1 MNITITPGSVFRLF
15 LLIIGVLTYLN
26 VLVLIFW
33 FEYDDPFPTFTKYF
47 DVGQERNI
55 PTMYSVIALTVAAT
69 LLATNARHSWEKCD
83 GQHRYWAG
91 LGLIFLFLAFDEG
104 TKIHEKTSIVIEQ
117 WITPQGYLYWLWVIP
132 YGFAVLV
139 LAAVYLRFL
148 VRLSRTTR
156 YYFILAALLFLGGA
170 IGVDMLQGRE
180 AYLNIGGEKTI
191 LYCVLYSLEEFL
203 EMIGVA
209 VFIYALLKN
218 LADESPVIRITLLQ

>member
-1 MNITITPGSVFRLF
+1 MNITFTPGSVLKLL

-26 VLVLIFW
+26 VLALLFW
-33 FEYDDPFPTFTKYF
+33 FLYDDPFHTFYKYF
-47 DVGQERNI
+47 NVGRERNI
-55 PTMYSVIALTVAAT
+55 PTLYSVIALTVAAT

-91 LGLIFLFLAFDEG
+91 LALIFLFLAFDEG
-104 TKIHEKTSIVIEQ
+104 TKIHEMMSGVMGRWVTRK
-117 WITPQGYLYWLWVIP
+117 GYLYWPWVIP

-139 LAAVYLRFL
+139 LAAVYLRFMIQ
-148 VRLSRTTR
+148 LSRTTR
-156 YYFILAALLFLGGA
+156 YYFILAALLFLGGV
-170 IGVDMLQGRE
+170 IDVEMLSAWE
-180 AYLNIGGEKTI
+180 KDLNDYTI

>member
-1 MNITITPGSVFRLF
+1 MNITFTPGSVFKLL

-26 VLVLIFW
+26 VLALLFW
-33 FEYDDPFPTFTKYF
+33 FLYDDPFPTFYKYF
-47 DVGQERNI
+47 NVARERNI
-55 PTMYSVIALTVAAT
+55 PTLYSVIALTVAAT

-83 GQHRYWAG
+83 GQYRYWAG
-91 LGLIFLFLAFDEG
+91 LALIFLFLAFDEG
-104 TKIHEKTSIVIEQ
+104 TKIHEQLGGVMKRWV
-117 WITPQGYLYWLWVIP
+117 TPKGYLYWLWVIP
-132 YGFAVLV
+132 YGSAVLV
-139 LAAVYLRFL
+139 LAAVYLRFMI
-148 VRLSRTTR
+148 RLSRTTR

-170 IGVDMLQGRE
+170 IGVDMLQAQERD
-180 AYLNIGGEKTI
+180 LVIGSDYTI

>member
-1 MNITITPGSVFRLF
+1 MNITFTPGSVFRLF

-33 FEYDDPFPTFTKYF
+33 FEYDAFNTLSKYF
-47 DVGQERNI
+47 DVGRERNI
-55 PTMYSVIALTVAAT
+55 PTLYSVMALAVAAT

-91 LGLIFLFLAFDEG
+91 LALIFLFLAFDEG
-104 TKIHEKTSIVIEQ
+104 TQIHEQMSGVMER
-117 WITPQGYLYWLWVIP
+117 WVTPQGYLLWLWVIP

-148 VRLSRTTR
+148 VQLSRTTR

-170 IGVDMLQGRE
+170 IGVEMLSAWE
-180 AYLNIGGEKTI
+180 KDLNDYTI
-191 LYCVLYSLEEFL
+191 LFCVLYSLEEFL

>member
-1 MNITITPGSVFRLF
+1 MNITFTPGSVFKLL

-26 VLVLIFW
+26 VLALLFW
-33 FEYDDPFPTFTKYF
+33 FLYDDPFHTFYKYF
-47 DVGQERNI
+47 NVGRERNI
-55 PTMYSVIALTVAAT
+55 PTLYSVIALTVAAT

-104 TKIHEKTSIVIEQ
+104 TKIHEKTSNVIEQ

-132 YGFAVLV
+132 YGSAVLV
-139 LAAVYLRFL
+139 LAAVYLRFMI
-148 VRLSRTTR
+148 RLSRTTR

-170 IGVDMLQGRE
+170 IGVDMLQARE
-180 AYLNIGGEKTI
+180 AYLNIDSDYTI

-218 LADESPVIRITLLQ
+218 LADESPVIRITLQQ

>member
-1 MNITITPGSVFRLF
+1 MNITFTPGSVFRLF

-47 DVGQERNI
+47 DVGEERNI
-55 PTMYSVIALTVAAT
+55 PTLYSVIALTVAAT

-91 LGLIFLFLAFDEG
+91 LALIFLFLAFDEG
-104 TKIHEKTSIVIEQ
+104 TKIHEKTSNVIEQ

-139 LAAVYLRFL
+139 LAAVYLRFMI
-148 VRLSRTTR
+148 RLSRTTR

-180 AYLNIGGEKTI
+180 AYLNIGNDDTI

>member
-1 MNITITPGSVFRLF
+1 MNITFTPGSVFRLF

-26 VLVLIFW
+26 ALGLIFS
-33 FEYDDPFPTFTKYF
+33 FLYDGHFHTFIKYF
-47 DVGQERNI
+47 DVGKERNI
-55 PTMYSVIALTVAAT
+55 PTLYSVIGLTVAAT
-69 LLATNARHSWEKCD
+69 LLATNARHSWEKRD

-91 LGLIFLFLAFDEG
+91 LALIFLFLAFDEG
-104 TKIHEKTSIVIEQ
+104 TRIHEMMSGVMER
-117 WITPQGYLYWLWVIP
+117 WVTPKGYLYWPWVIP

-170 IGVDMLQGRE
+170 IGVEMLSAWE
-180 AYLNIGGEKTI
+180 KDLNDYTI
-191 LYCVLYSLEEFL
+191 LYSVLYSLEEFL

-218 LADESPVIRITLLQ
+218 LADKSPVIRITLLQ

>member
-1 MNITITPGSVFRLF
+1 MNITFTPGSVFRLL

-55 PTMYSVIALTVAAT
+55 PTLYSVLALAVAAT

-104 TKIHEKTSIVIEQ
+104 TKIHEKTSNVIEQ

-170 IGVDMLQGRE
+170 IGVDMLQARE
-180 AYLNIGGEKTI
+180 ADLMIGNDYTI

-218 LADESPVIRITLLQ
+218 LADESPVIRITLQQ

>member
-1 MNITITPGSVFRLF
+1 MNITFTPGSVFKLL

-26 VLVLIFW
+26 VLALLFW
-33 FEYDDPFPTFTKYF
+33 FLYDDPFPTFYKYF
-47 DVGQERNI
+47 NVGRERNI
-55 PTMYSVIALTVAAT
+55 PTLYSVIALTVAAT

-91 LGLIFLFLAFDEG
+91 LALIFLFLAFDEG
-104 TKIHEKTSIVIEQ
+104 TKIHEQLSGVMKRWV
-117 WITPQGYLYWLWVIP
+117 TPKGYLYWLWVIP
-132 YGFAVLV
+132 YGSAVLV
-139 LAAVYLRFL
+139 LAAVYLRFMI
-148 VRLSRTTR
+148 RLSRTTR

-180 AYLNIGGEKTI
+180 AYLNIGSDKTI
-191 LYCVLYSLEEFL
+191 LYCVLYSVEEFL

-218 LADESPVIRITLLQ
+218 LADESSVIRIKLLQ

>member
-1 MNITITPGSVFRLF
+1 MFKLL

-26 VLVLIFW
+26 VLALLFW
-33 FEYDDPFPTFTKYF
+33 FLYDDPFPTFYKYF
-47 DVGQERNI
+47 NVGRERNI
-55 PTMYSVIALTVAAT
+55 PTLYSVIALTVAAT

-91 LGLIFLFLAFDEG
+91 LALIFLFLAFDEG
-104 TKIHEKTSIVIEQ
+104 TKIHEQLSGVMER
-117 WITPQGYLYWLWVIP
+117 WVTPKGYLYWLWVIP

-156 YYFILAALLFLGGA
+156 YYFILSALLFLGGA

-180 AYLNIGGEKTI
+180 AYLNIGSDKTI

-218 LADESPVIRITLLQ
+218 LADESSVIRITLLQ

>member
-1 MNITITPGSVFRLF
+1 M
-15 LLIIGVLTYLN
+15 
-26 VLVLIFW
+26 
-33 FEYDDPFPTFTKYF
+33 
-47 DVGQERNI
+47 
-55 PTMYSVIALTVAAT
+55 
-69 LLATNARHSWEKCD
+69 
-83 GQHRYWAG
+83 
-91 LGLIFLFLAFDEG
+91 
-104 TKIHEKTSIVIEQ
+104 
-117 WITPQGYLYWLWVIP
+117 TPQGYLLWLWVIP

-180 AYLNIGGEKTI
+180 AYLNIGSDKTI
-191 LYCVLYSLEEFL
+191 LYCVLYSVEEFL

>member
-26 VLVLIFW
+26 ALGLIFW
-33 FEYDDPFPTFTKYF
+33 FLYDDPFPTFIKYF
-47 DVGQERNI
+47 DVGEERNI
-55 PTMYSVIALTVAAT
+55 PTLYSVIALTVAAT

-83 GQHRYWAG
+83 GQYRYWAG
-91 LGLIFLFLAFDEG
+91 LALIFLFLAFDEG
-104 TKIHEKTSIVIEQ
+104 TKIHEQLSGVMKRWV
-117 WITPQGYLYWLWVIP
+117 TPKGYLYWLWVIP
-132 YGFAVLV
+132 YGSAVLI
-139 LAAVYLRFL
+139 LAAVYLRFMI
-148 VRLSRTTR
+148 RLSRTTR

-170 IGVDMLQGRE
+170 IGVEMLSAWE
-180 AYLNIGGEKTI
+180 KDLNDYTI
-191 LYCVLYSLEEFL
+191 LFCVLYSLEEFL

>member
-1 MNITITPGSVFRLF
+1 MNITFTPGSVFRLL

-26 VLVLIFW
+26 VLALLFW
-33 FEYDDPFPTFTKYF
+33 WLYDDPFPKFYKYF
-47 DVGQERNI
+47 NVGRERNI
-55 PTMYSVIALTVAAT
+55 PTLYSVMALTVAAT

-91 LGLIFLFLAFDEG
+91 LALIFLFLAFDEG
-104 TKIHEKTSIVIEQ
+104 TKIHEHMSGVMER
-117 WITPQGYLYWLWVIP
+117 WVTPKGYLLWLWVIP

-148 VRLSRTTR
+148 VQLSRTTR

-170 IGVDMLQGRE
+170 IGVEMLSAWE
-180 AYLNIGGEKTI
+180 KDLNDYTI
-191 LYCVLYSLEEFL
+191 LFCVLYSLEEFL

>member
-1 MNITITPGSVFRLF
+1 MNITFTPGSVFRLF

-33 FEYDDPFPTFTKYF
+33 FEYDDPFHTFSKYF
-47 DVGQERNI
+47 DVGRERNI
-55 PTMYSVIALTVAAT
+55 PTLYSVMALTVAAT

-91 LGLIFLFLAFDEG
+91 LALIFLFLAFDEG
-104 TKIHEKTSIVIEQ
+104 TKIHEQMSDVMER
-117 WITPQGYLYWLWVIP
+117 WVTPKGYLLWLWVIP

-139 LAAVYLRFL
+139 LAGVYLRFL
-148 VRLSRTTR
+148 IRLSRTTR
-156 YYFILAALLFLGGA
+156 YYFILAALLFIGGA
-170 IGVDMLQGRE
+170 IGVEMLSAWE
-180 AYLNIGGEKTI
+180 MDLNEHTI

>member
-1 MNITITPGSVFRLF
+1 MNITFTPGSVFKLL

-26 VLVLIFW
+26 VLALLFW
-33 FEYDDPFPTFTKYF
+33 FLYDDPFPTYYKYYN
-47 DVGQERNI
+47 VPRERNI
-55 PTMYSVIALTVAAT
+55 PTLYSVIALTVAAT

-91 LGLIFLFLAFDEG
+91 LALIFLFLAFDEG
-104 TKIHEKTSIVIEQ
+104 TKIHEQMSDVMER
-117 WITPQGYLYWLWVIP
+117 WVTPKGYLRWLWVIP

-148 VRLSRTTR
+148 VRLLRTTR
-156 YYFILAALLFLGGA
+156 YYFILSALLFLGGA
-170 IGVDMLQGRE
+170 IGVDMLQAQE
-180 AYLNIGGEKTI
+180 ADLMIGSNQTI

>member
-1 MNITITPGSVFRLF
+1 MNITFTPGSVFRLF

-33 FEYDDPFPTFTKYF
+33 FEYDDPFHTFSKYF
-47 DVGQERNI
+47 DVGRERNI
-55 PTMYSVIALTVAAT
+55 PTLYSVMALTVAAT

-91 LGLIFLFLAFDEG
+91 LALIFLFLAFDEG
-104 TKIHEKTSIVIEQ
+104 TKIHEQMSDVMER
-117 WITPQGYLYWLWVIP
+117 WVTPKGYLLWLWVIP

-139 LAAVYLRFL
+139 LAGVYLRFL

-156 YYFILAALLFLGGA
+156 YYFILAALLFIGGA
-170 IGVDMLQGRE
+170 IGVEMLSAWE
-180 AYLNIGGEKTI
+180 MDLNEHTI

>member
-1 MNITITPGSVFRLF
+1 MNITFTPGSVFRLF

-33 FEYDDPFPTFTKYF
+33 FEYDDPFHTFSKYF
-47 DVGQERNI
+47 DVGRERNI
-55 PTMYSVIALTVAAT
+55 PTLYSVMALTVAAT

-91 LGLIFLFLAFDEG
+91 LALIFLFLAFDEG
-104 TKIHEKTSIVIEQ
+104 TKIHEQMSGVMER
-117 WITPQGYLYWLWVIP
+117 WVTPKGYLLWLWVIP

-156 YYFILAALLFLGGA
+156 YYFILAALLFIGGA
-170 IGVDMLQGRE
+170 IGVEMLSAWE
-180 AYLNIGGEKTI
+180 MDLNEHTI

>member
-1 MNITITPGSVFRLF
+1 MNITFTPGSVFRLL

-26 VLVLIFW
+26 ALGLIFW
-33 FEYDDPFPTFTKYF
+33 FEYDDPFPTFAKYF
-47 DVGQERNI
+47 DVGEERNI

-91 LGLIFLFLAFDEG
+91 LALIFLFLAFDEG
-104 TKIHEKTSIVIEQ
+104 TKIHEKTSNIMEQ

-139 LAAVYLRFL
+139 LTAVYLRFL

-156 YYFILAALLFLGGA
+156 YHFFLAALLFLGGA

-180 AYLNIGGEKTI
+180 AYLNIGSDHTI

-209 VFIYALLKN
+209 VFVYALLRN
-218 LADESPVIRITLLQ
+218 LAGESPVIRITLLQ

>member
-1 MNITITPGSVFRLF
+1 MSGVMERWVTP
-15 LLIIGVLTYLN
+15 
-26 VLVLIFW
+26 
-33 FEYDDPFPTFTKYF
+33 K
-47 DVGQERNI
+47 
-55 PTMYSVIALTVAAT
+55 
-69 LLATNARHSWEKCD
+69 
-83 GQHRYWAG
+83 
-91 LGLIFLFLAFDEG
+91 
-104 TKIHEKTSIVIEQ
+104 
-117 WITPQGYLYWLWVIP
+117 GYLLWLWVIP

-170 IGVDMLQGRE
+170 IGVEMLSAWE
-180 AYLNIGGEKTI
+180 KDLNDYTI
-191 LYCVLYSLEEFL
+191 LYYVLYSLEEFL

>member
-1 MNITITPGSVFRLF
+1 MNITFTPGSVFRLF

-26 VLVLIFW
+26 VLGLIFW
-33 FEYDDPFPTFTKYF
+33 FEYDGHFYTFFEYF
-47 DVGQERNI
+47 DVGEEQNV
-55 PTMYSVIALTVAAT
+55 PTLYSAIALTLAAT
-69 LLATNARHSWEKCD
+69 LLATNARHSWEKSD

-91 LGLIFLFLAFDEG
+91 LALIFLFLAFDEG
-104 TKIHEKTSIVIEQ
+104 IKIHEQMSNVMER
-117 WITPQGYLYWLWVIP
+117 WITPTEYLYWLWVIP

-148 VRLSRTTR
+148 VRLSRTIQ
-156 YYFILAALLFLGGA
+156 YHFILAALLFLGGA
-170 IGVDMLQGRE
+170 IGMDMLQGRE
-180 AYLNIGGEKTI
+180 ADLMIGSDATI

-218 LADESPVIRITLLQ
+218 LAGESPVIRITLLQ

>member
-1 MNITITPGSVFRLF
+1 MNITFTPGSVFKLL

-26 VLVLIFW
+26 VLALLFW
-33 FEYDDPFPTFTKYF
+33 WLYDNPFPKFYKYF
-47 DVGQERNI
+47 NVAHERNI
-55 PTMYSVIALTVAAT
+55 PTLYSAIALTVAAT

-83 GQHRYWAG
+83 GQYRYWAG
-91 LGLIFLFLAFDEG
+91 LALIFLFLAFDEG
-104 TKIHEKTSIVIEQ
+104 TKIHEQLSGVMER
-117 WITPQGYLYWLWVIP
+117 WVTPKGYLYWLWVIP

-170 IGVDMLQGRE
+170 IGVEMLSAWE
-180 AYLNIGGEKTI
+180 KDLNDHTI
-191 LYCVLYSLEEFL
+191 LYAVLYSLEEFL

-218 LADESPVIRITLLQ
+218 LADESSVIRITLLQ

>member
-1 MNITITPGSVFRLF
+1 MNITFTPGSVFKLL

-26 VLVLIFW
+26 VLALLFW
-33 FEYDDPFPTFTKYF
+33 WLYDDPFPTFYKYF
-47 DVGQERNI
+47 NVARERNI
-55 PTMYSVIALTVAAT
+55 PTLYSVIALTVAAT

-83 GQHRYWAG
+83 GQYRYWAG
-91 LGLIFLFLAFDEG
+91 LALIFLFLAFDEG
-104 TKIHEKTSIVIEQ
+104 TKIHEQLGGVMKRWV
-117 WITPQGYLYWLWVIP
+117 TPKGYLYWLWVIP
-132 YGFAVLV
+132 YGSAVLV
-139 LAAVYLRFL
+139 LAAVYLRFMI
-148 VRLSRTTR
+148 RLSRTTR

-170 IGVDMLQGRE
+170 IGFDMLQGRE
-180 AYLNIGGEKTI
+180 AYLNIGSDKTI

>member
-1 MNITITPGSVFRLF
+1 MNITFTPGSVFKLL

-26 VLVLIFW
+26 VLALLFR
-33 FEYDDPFPTFTKYF
+33 FLYDDPFPTFYKYF
-47 DVGQERNI
+47 NVAHERNI
-55 PTMYSVIALTVAAT
+55 PTLYSAIALTVAAT

-91 LGLIFLFLAFDEG
+91 LALIFLFLAFDEG
-104 TKIHEKTSIVIEQ
+104 TKIHEQLSGVMER
-117 WITPQGYLYWLWVIP
+117 WVTPKGYLYWLWVIP

-139 LAAVYLRFL
+139 LAAVYLRFMI
-148 VRLSRTTR
+148 RLSRTTR
-156 YYFILAALLFLGGA
+156 YHFILAALLFLGGA
-170 IGVDMLQGRE
+170 IGLDMLQGRE
-180 AYLNIGGEKTI
+180 AYLNIGSDKTI
-191 LYCVLYSLEEFL
+191 LYCVLYSVEEFL

>member
-1 MNITITPGSVFRLF
+1 MFKLL

-26 VLVLIFW
+26 VLALLFW
-33 FEYDDPFPTFTKYF
+33 FLYDDPFPTFYKYF
-47 DVGQERNI
+47 NVARERNI
-55 PTMYSVIALTVAAT
+55 PTLYSVIALTVAAT

-91 LGLIFLFLAFDEG
+91 LALIFLFLAFDEG
-104 TKIHEKTSIVIEQ
+104 TKIHEMMSGVMGRWVTRK
-117 WITPQGYLYWLWVIP
+117 GYLYWPWVIP

-148 VRLSRTTR
+148 VRLLRTTR

-180 AYLNIGGEKTI
+180 AYLNIGSDKTI

-218 LADESPVIRITLLQ
+218 LADESPVIRSTLLQ

>member
-1 MNITITPGSVFRLF
+1 MNITFTPGSVFRLL

-26 VLVLIFW
+26 VLGLLFW
-33 FEYDDPFPTFTKYF
+33 FLYDDPFHTFYKYF
-47 DVGQERNI
+47 NVGRERNI
-55 PTMYSVIALTVAAT
+55 PTLYSVIALTVAAT

-104 TKIHEKTSIVIEQ
+104 TKIHEQLSGVMER
-117 WITPQGYLYWLWVIP
+117 WVTPKGYLYWLWVIP

-139 LAAVYLRFL
+139 LAAVYLRFMI
-148 VRLSRTTR
+148 RLSRTTR
-156 YYFILAALLFLGGA
+156 SYFILAALLFLGGA

-180 AYLNIGGEKTI
+180 AYLNIGSDKTI
-191 LYCVLYSLEEFL
+191 LYSVLYSLEEFL

>member
-1 MNITITPGSVFRLF
+1 MNITFTPGSVFRLF

-26 VLVLIFW
+26 ALGLIFW
-33 FEYDDPFPTFTKYF
+33 FLYDDPFPTFIKYF
-47 DVGQERNI
+47 DVGEERNI
-55 PTMYSVIALTVAAT
+55 PTLYSVIALTVAAT

-83 GQHRYWAG
+83 GQHRYWAA
-91 LGLIFLFLAFDEG
+91 LALIFLFLAFDEG
-104 TKIHEKTSIVIEQ
+104 TKIHEQLSGVMKRWV
-117 WITPQGYLYWLWVIP
+117 TPKGYLYWLWVIP
-132 YGFAVLV
+132 YGSAVLV
-139 LAAVYLRFL
+139 LAAVYLRFMI
-148 VRLSRTTR
+148 RLSRTTR

-180 AYLNIGGEKTI
+180 AYLNIGSDKTI
-191 LYCVLYSLEEFL
+191 LYCVLYSVEEFL

>member
-1 MNITITPGSVFRLF
+1 MNITFTPGSVFRLF

-26 VLVLIFW
+26 TLALIFW
-33 FEYDDPFPTFTKYF
+33 FEYDNQFHTFIEYF
-47 DVGQERNI
+47 DFGLEQNI
-55 PTMYSVIALTVAAT
+55 PTLYSVIALTVAAT
-69 LLATNARHSWEKCD
+69 LLATNARHSSEKRD

-91 LGLIFLFLAFDEG
+91 LALIFLFLAFDEG
-104 TKIHEKTSIVIEQ
+104 TKIHEQLSGVMER
-117 WITPQGYLYWLWVIP
+117 WVTPKGYLYWPWVIP

-148 VRLSRTTR
+148 VRLPRTTR

-180 AYLNIGGEKTI
+180 AYLNIGRDKTI
-191 LYCVLYSLEEFL
+191 LYCVLYSVEEFH